1 MENKMIK
8 EIDFSGVVNWDVKN
22 YFRQFNVFKKDVRIV
37 PFGFFITKPEI
48 EKVKIEDSKEY
59 RILGVRSYGK
69 GAYINREVKGSSL
82 KMRTYQLAKKDRLFW
97 CKVDTKNGAFGII
110 NEELEDGVASSNMT
124 FADINTQKADT
135 EYIQILFRSTKVNEY
150 MDGYVTG
157 TTNRKYIKPDQLREE
172 IKIPLPPKVEQDR
185 IVATYN
191 QKIKL
196 AKRQEEKAKQLEQ
209 DIETYLFEALGIEKL
224 EENVSKKGL
233 QFVSFKELVDW
244 NSSNK
249 NVAKYYSSKYELT
262 SILINETISESVFRG
277 KSPKYDK
284 DSKSFILNQKCNRW
298 NYLELKHS
306 KKVNDQWF
314 ENIDKKFFTKEGD
327 ILINSTGEGTIG
339 RSTYVTKENAG
350 LLYDSHILLLRL
362 NNSIVNPLFY
372 SYLFNSNYG
381 QSQVEDIKSAQ
392 STKQTELGV
401 NNLKKILL
409 PLPESIDSQVE
420 IANHISGLKSE
431 IKKLREQAVKNRKQA
446 ITDFEN
452 EIFS

>member
-1 MENKMIK
+1 MIK

-124 FADINTQKADT
+124 FADINTQKANT

-157 TTNRKYIKPDQLREE
+157 TTNRKYIKPDQLRGE

-209 DIETYLFEALGIEKL
+209 DIETYLFDVLGIEKVEEQQKTKGLNFISYEFLDVWGADRLLRGGLTNVL
-224 EENVSKKGL
+224 ESKKYPNKKLNQLIDVNPRTDLNHLMPDDKMSFIPMKNVSDDYGLVLKKDEGIKSKSKGYTKFKNGDLIWARITPCMQNGKSAIVNDLHNGL
-233 QFVSFKELVDW
+233 GYGSTEYHVLRQ
-244 NSSNK
+244 
-249 NVAKYYSSKYELT
+249 
-262 SILINETISESVFRG
+262 INQDYNINFLYHLLRIESVLNDAVNHFTGSAGQQRV
-277 KSPKYDK
+277 PKT
-284 DSKSFILNQKCNRW
+284 
-298 NYLELKHS
+298 YLENLL
-306 KKVNDQWF
+306 
-314 ENIDKKFFTKEGD
+314 IPYPPKE
-327 ILINSTGEGTIG
+327 IQI
-339 RSTYVTKENAG
+339 
-350 LLYDSHILLLRL
+350 
-362 NNSIVNPLFY
+362 
-372 SYLFNSNYG
+372 
-381 QSQVEDIKSAQ
+381 QV
-392 STKQTELGV
+392 
-401 NNLKKILL
+401 
-409 PLPESIDSQVE
+409 
-420 IANHISGLKSE
+420 ANHVSILKSE
-431 IKKLREQAVKNRKQA
+431 IKNLREQAEQNRKQA